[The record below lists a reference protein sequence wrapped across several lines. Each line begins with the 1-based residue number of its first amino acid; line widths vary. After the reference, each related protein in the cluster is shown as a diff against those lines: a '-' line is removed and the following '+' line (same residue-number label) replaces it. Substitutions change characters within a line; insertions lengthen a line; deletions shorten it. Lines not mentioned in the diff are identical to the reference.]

1 MSVAQKIGLL
11 KQEAGEL
18 SYRIKNAVY
27 TLDRELRKPDPSPT
41 RVAKLKADIALDKE
55 RLSYTRLRIAELEA
69 QETED

>member
-1 MSVAQKIGLL
+1 MSNAQKIGLL

-41 RVAKLKADIALDKE
+41 RVAKLKAEIAIDKE